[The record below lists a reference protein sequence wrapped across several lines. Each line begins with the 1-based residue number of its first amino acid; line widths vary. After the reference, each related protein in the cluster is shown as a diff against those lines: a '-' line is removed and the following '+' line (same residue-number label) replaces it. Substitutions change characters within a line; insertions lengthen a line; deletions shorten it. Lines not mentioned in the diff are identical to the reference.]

1 MRSIASWRATRLAI
15 THTIAAGITMAG
27 MAACA
32 ILAFVANVAV
42 SAARDSA
49 AAPSAVGFAFVAGIM
64 SVVFVLAPLT
74 IATEWLAQRARLR
87 LWWQIPMSLV
97 LLGAV
102 GIGLAALAIS
112 TGAPAAAAAQTAG
125 IATAALVI
133 PLAVYWWALQAAD
146 WLLRAGG
153 HAASRVWPSRF
164 SALGAADLTIAGRV
178 VEVSARFRIRDRV
191 AFTVGR
197 DPVLVI
203 VGDTV
208 DGTVRDGMQAIATRG
223 TTSLTATIT
232 SVEIIDPDSAR
243 MRLLL
248 APHDQE
254 LELWSAVAS
263 EGEVLKIA

>member
-1 MRSIASWRATRLAI
+1 MASWRATRLAI
-15 THTIAAGITMAG
+15 THTIAAGIVMAG
-27 MAACA
+27 MAVCA
-32 ILAFVANVAV
+32 VLAFVANVVV

-49 AAPSAVGFAFVAGIM
+49 TSPSPVPFLFVAGIM
-64 SVVFVLAPLT
+64 SVVFVLAPIT
-74 IATEWLAQRARLR
+74 IATEWVARRARLR
-87 LWWQIPMSLV
+87 LWWQIPISIV
-97 LLGAV
+97 LLGAF
-102 GIGLAALAIS
+102 GLGLAALAVS
-112 TGAPAAAAAQTAG
+112 TGAPAAAAPRTAG

-133 PLAVYWWALQAAD
+133 PLAVYWWALQSAA

-153 HAASRVWPSRF
+153 LAASRIWPAKF
-164 SALGAADLTIAGRV
+164 AALGAPDLTIAGRV

-223 TTSLTATIT
+223 ATSLTATIT
-232 SVEIIDPDSAR
+232 SVEIIDPESAR

-248 APHDQE
+248 APHDHE
-254 LELWSAVAS
+254 LELWRAVAS